1 MTRLVVT
8 LNVKTENMAETCL
21 YPGFVVQIM
30 FACLI
35 LICLFVYFIVFF
47 LFVCFFFVFF
57 VCFFFFFFFF
67 FLFFLL
73 FFWGVF
79 FVSSSCLFGT

>member
-21 YPGFVVQIM
+21 YPGFVVQNM

-35 LICLFVYFIVFF
+35 LIRLFVYFIVFF
-47 LFVCFFFVFF
+47 LFFFLF
-57 VCFFFFFFFF
+57 CFFFFI
-67 FLFFLL
+67 LLL
-73 FFWGVF
+73 FFCKF
-79 FVSSSCLFGT
+79 CLFVWHLS

>member
-21 YPGFVVQIM
+21 YPGFVVQNM

-47 LFVCFFFVFF
+47 
-57 VCFFFFFFFF
+57 FFFFFFFF
-67 FLFFLL
+67 FL
-73 FFWGVF
+73 VF
-79 FVSSSCLFGT
+79 FVSSACLFGT

>member
-1 MTRLVVT
+1 MARLVVT

-30 FACLI
+30 FACLV

-47 LFVCFFFVFF
+47 FFFL
-57 VCFFFFFFFF
+57 FFFFFFFF
-67 FLFFLL
+67 FVFFL
-73 FFWGVF
+73 
-79 FVSSSCLFGT
+79 